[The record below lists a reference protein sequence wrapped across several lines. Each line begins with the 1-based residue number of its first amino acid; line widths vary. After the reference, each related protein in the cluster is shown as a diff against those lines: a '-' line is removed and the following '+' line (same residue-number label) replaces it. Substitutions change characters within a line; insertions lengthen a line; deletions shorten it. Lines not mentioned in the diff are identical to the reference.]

1 MATAE
6 IILYDPM
13 HSSYMTSILSVA
25 GSLTLG
31 VTRYHIRT
39 YEASHGIQM
48 DSYTCGVYVLAVFQ
62 MLCRSFAVG
71 TFDKKMRQ
79 CLRYRYLCIA
89 LNTYIS
95 NFRSRFISVFTT
107 FQMPTVVS
115 ISKFE
120 RQNVFARLGW
130 F

>member
-25 GSLTLG
+25 GSLG

-62 MLCRSFAVG
+62 MLCRAFAVG

-89 LNTYIS
+89 FEYIHFKLQITFHFSLHNIS
-95 NFRSRFISVFTT
+95 NANRGEH
-107 FQMPTVVS
+107 
-115 ISKFE
+115 FE
-120 RQNVFARLGW
+120 V
-130 F
+130 